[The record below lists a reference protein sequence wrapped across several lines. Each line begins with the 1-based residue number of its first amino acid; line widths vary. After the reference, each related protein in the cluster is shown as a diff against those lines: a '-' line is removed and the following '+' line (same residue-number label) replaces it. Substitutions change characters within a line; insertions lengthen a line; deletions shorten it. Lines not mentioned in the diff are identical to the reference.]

1 MPLVPHQTLAV
12 RADWRPAAGH
22 RVTGGVNWVSSQHPD
37 FNNAC
42 TMPAYTTA
50 DVRYAYQ
57 WQQLE
62 LSLGVA
68 NLFDKKYFTQAFG
81 CAAGTTSSIYPEPA
95 APSRPRCARASE
107 RWRPIP
113 AALNRSSA

>member
-1 MPLVPHQTLAV
+1 VPLVPRKTLAV
-12 RADWRPAAGH
+12 RADWAPAAGH

-62 LSLGVA
+62 LAVGVT
-68 NLFDKKYFTQAFG
+68 NLFDRKYFTQAFG
-81 CAAGTTSSIYPEPA
+81 CTAGVTQAIYPEA
-95 APSRPRCARASE
+95 GRAVTASV
-107 RWRPIP
+107 RLRF
-113 AALNRSSA
+113 